1 MRLILL
7 GPPGSGKGTQAEL
20 LCNRLTLSHISTGDI
35 LREERRRQTELGKQA
50 DAYVKAG
57 QLVPDALV
65 NGIIAE
71 RFRQANRPERFV
83 LDGYPRTSA
92 QAEALD
98 AVLREQDLGL
108 TAVVAL
114 TVPDDEIVLRI
125 SGRKTCVNPSCKATF
140 HGTFKPSR
148 DPNLC
153 DRCGQPLV
161 VRDDDKEETVRQ
173 RLKEYHQ
180 ETAVLIPYYRAQGL
194 LREVPGQGDIEH
206 IYRQI
211 VQVLQQASVP

>member
-7 GPPGSGKGTQAEL
+7 GPPGCGKGTQAEL
-20 LCNRLTLSHISTGDI
+20 LCNRLTLAHISTGDI

-50 DAYVKAG
+50 DAYVTAG

-65 NGIIAE
+65 NSIIAK
-71 RFRQANRPERFV
+71 RLRQAGRPEKFV

-98 AVLREQDLGL
+98 AVLKEQNLGL

-114 TVPDDEIVLRI
+114 AVPDDEIVQRI
-125 SGRKTCVNPSCKATF
+125 SGRRTCVNPSCKTTF
-140 HGTFKPSR
+140 HVTFKPPR
-148 DPNLC
+148 VPDVC

-161 VRDDDKEETVRQ
+161 IRDDDREETVRN
-173 RLKEYHQ
+173 RLKVYH
-180 ETAVLIPYYRAQGL
+180 EVTAGLIAYYRAQGL
-194 LREVPGQGDIEH
+194 LREVPGQGDIES

-211 VQVLQQASVP
+211 VQVLQ